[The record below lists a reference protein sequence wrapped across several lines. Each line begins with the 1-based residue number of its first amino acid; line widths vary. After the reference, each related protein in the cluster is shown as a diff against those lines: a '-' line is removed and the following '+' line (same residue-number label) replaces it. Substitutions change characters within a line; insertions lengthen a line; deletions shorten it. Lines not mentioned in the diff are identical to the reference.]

1 MKSSIEELA
10 NQVLEQ
16 QSFKIPS
23 FREAKTTISVQKYYC
38 TFDRI
43 SLCVYSHN
51 LSSEEYYAFGN
62 ILTQKF
68 EANHSREEQKTR
80 TEYGVL
86 FHLIILQNI
95 YTDFIITKQER
106 PDFILNGNKNEKIG
120 IEVTEF
126 TTERDSVIS
135 RISKQNFRKGFSALE
150 LKDIAF
156 KTHGSKAKDYEY
168 YDLGNSIAIGTGLI
182 NVIDQHK
189 KYADEIIKKFNKYKT
204 SFSLYDKFIVL
215 CNGQHSMCLSSF
227 DDSASIVSLAKEKE
241 PMISGFT
248 LHILRVDHTGTCVV
262 DTFTV

>member
-1 MKSSIEELA
+1 MVESNIEELA
-10 NQVLEQ
+10 NKILEQ

-23 FREAKTTISVQKYYC
+23 FREAKMTITVQKHYC

-51 LSSEEYYAFGN
+51 LSSEEHYAFGN

-68 EANHSREEQKTR
+68 ESPHSREEQKTR
-80 TEYGVL
+80 IEYGVL

-106 PDFILNGNKNEKIG
+106 PDFELIGNKKEKIG

-135 RISKQNFRKGFSALE
+135 RISKQNFGKGFSALE
-150 LKDIAF
+150 LKDVAI

-168 YDLGNSIAIGTGLI
+168 YDLGNSIAIGTGMI

-189 KYADEIIKKFNKYKT
+189 RYRTGLLFCIY
-204 SFSLYDKFIVL
+204 SQVSQV
-215 CNGQHSMCLSSF
+215 SSSAAPLR
-227 DDSASIVSLAKEKE
+227 DSQKA
-241 PMISGFT
+241 G
-248 LHILRVDHTGTCVV
+248 
-262 DTFTV
+262 